1 MNKKIAALCLAV
13 CLVLTLCACGNKTI
27 SAEKA
32 QQIVLDD
39 LGVSADEVEMHLHV
53 GEFEGEPCFSIYV
66 TIDEATLEYLIDSQD
81 GTILDIRASSHS
93 H

>member
-1 MNKKIAALCLAV
+1 MKKTIAIICLTLCLA
-13 CLVLTLCACGNKTI
+13 LSLCACGNKTI

-39 LGVSADEVEMHLHV
+39 LGVKADEVEMHLHV
-53 GEFEGEPCFSIYV
+53 GEFEGTPCFSIYV
-66 TIDEATLEYLIDSQD
+66 TIEGETLEYLIESNT
-81 GTILDIRASSHS
+81 GEILDIRESSHS